1 MAGVGTGKKAR
12 NGYRLSTT
20 FVSIQ
25 DIIVLTFI
33 IRGILYKREFGRL
46 VQAIRRGPSS
56 RRVGARVHIYRP
68 KTNCFMNSRSSAL
81 GDGDRPECR

>member
-46 VQAIRRGPSS
+46 VQAIRRGPAAGEWEREWISTDQKQIAS
-56 RRVGARVHIYRP
+56 
-68 KTNCFMNSRSSAL
+68 
-81 GDGDRPECR
+81 